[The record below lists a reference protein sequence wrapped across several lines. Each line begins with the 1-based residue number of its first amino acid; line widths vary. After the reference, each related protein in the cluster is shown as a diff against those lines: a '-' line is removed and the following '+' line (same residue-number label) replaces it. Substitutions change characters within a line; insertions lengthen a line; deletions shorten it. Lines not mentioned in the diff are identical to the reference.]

1 MNKLNP
7 NHKYLNDDWMLNSR
21 EKKIFKIQKYK
32 NNNKILYKLI
42 AKNDQRI
49 EEIEKQIKKSDQIKN
64 KKRFILK

>member
-7 NHKYLNDDWMLNSR
+7 NPKTLNDNWMFNSR

-49 EEIEKQIKKSDQIKN
+49 EEIEKQIKKYDQIKN